1 MQGYKTEGV
10 LPEMVMEEAVRM
22 FLSIDFGYYENLIPS
37 VAASVATQTLYENI
51 LAFEPLLVAYIDK
64 AEKKLGYT
72 KKDNEKRILYTATA
86 LAIEQFLTMNI
97 QELAASYV
105 AKILTVKRHIDIESN
120 SFKKD
125 GGIYA
130 ITGYADKR
138 TFVQDLRKRAYA
150 YQQN

>member
-1 MQGYKTEGV
+1 MQDFKTEGV
-10 LPEMVMEEAVRM
+10 LPEMLMEESVRM
-22 FLSIDFGYYENLIPS
+22 FLNIDYGYFENLIPA
-37 VAASVATQTLYENI
+37 VAVSVATQTLYENI

-105 AKILTVKRHIDIESN
+105 ARILTVKRHIDIESN
-120 SFKKD
+120 SFKKY

-138 TFVQDLRKRAYA
+138 NFIQDIRNRAYA
-150 YQQN
+150 YKQN